1 MVRACF
7 FDRDGILNHLIKRED
22 GSYTAPWTIDEF
34 EFIDM
39 AKEAVQLVVSLGFG
53 ALCVTNQPDVYDGKL
68 DQIHL
73 NIMNLM
79 CVNWLGLD
87 ELVVAYERGSA
98 WYKPNNGMIETLI
111 KKYNIDRSQSYI
123 IGDRWK
129 DIVAGHKSKLT
140 TIYVGANYTKEERPE
155 KYKDIFPDYIV
166 DSTLQAATLI
176 EELSYDD

>member
-1 MVRACF
+1 MPRAVF

-22 GSYTAPWTIDEF
+22 GSYTAPWNIDEF
-34 EFIDM
+34 EYVDF
-39 AKEAVQLVVSLGFG
+39 AKEAVSLVVGLGFG
-53 ALCVTNQPDVYDGKL
+53 AFCVTNQPDVYDGKL
-68 DQIHL
+68 PQAHL
-73 NIMNLM
+73 NIMNRM
-79 CVNWLGLD
+79 CVQWLGLD

-129 DIVAGHKSKLT
+129 DIVAGYKSKLT
-140 TIYVGANYTKEERPE
+140 TIYVGANYTKEPRPE
-155 KYKDIFPDYIV
+155 KYQNIFPDYIV

-176 EELSYDD
+176 EELTYDD

>member
-1 MVRACF
+1 MPRAVF

-22 GSYTAPWTIDEF
+22 GSYTAPWNINEF
-34 EFIDM
+34 EYIDF
-39 AKEAVQLVVSLGFG
+39 AKEAVQLVIDAGFG

-68 DQIHL
+68 PQAHL
-73 NIMNLM
+73 NIMNRM
-79 CVNWLGLD
+79 CVSWLGLD

-111 KKYNIDRSQSYI
+111 KKYDIDRSQSYI

-129 DIVAGHKSKLT
+129 DIVAGYKSKLT
-140 TIYVGANYTKEERPE
+140 TIYVGANYTKEPRPE
-155 KYKDIFPDYIV
+155 KYQNIFPDYIV

-176 EELSYDD
+176 EELTYDD